1 MIHKQLPSTS
11 DKNIFVNRADSGC
24 ISTMDGVVYSV
35 GKEIIALDW
44 ISLSLRVLTN
54 TKQSALAEGCVGLT
68 LSSGLYIKDVLC
80 ILQKPKV
87 EEQTVLFTPPIIV
100 SFFPLA
106 EIQFNNCT
114 CTQFTK
120 ENYINKQKGF

>member
-24 ISTMDGVVYSV
+24 ISTMNGVVYSV
-35 GKEIIALDW
+35 GKEIISMDW
-44 ISLSLRVLTN
+44 ISLSLKVLTK

-68 LSSGLYIKDVLC
+68 LSSGLHFKDMFHASGKKSKKYFLV
-80 ILQKPKV
+80 
-87 EEQTVLFTPPIIV
+87 FTPNIIV
-100 SFFPLA
+100 SFFPLE

-114 CTQFTK
+114 CTHLQKKITLT
-120 ENYINKQKGF
+120 NKKVFK